1 MPEQLTKS
9 GSCGF
14 GGGVGVT
21 EGEGLGETEGE
32 GLGETEGE
40 GLGETEGEGLGE
52 TEGEGLGDGFTFPPP
67 SLLSLQALSM
77 MPAAEMTDKS
87 LNFMV

>member
-1 MPEQLTKS
+1 VQTVPEQLTKS

-32 GLGETEGE
+32 GV
-40 GLGETEGEGLGE
+40 
-52 TEGEGLGDGFTFPPP
+52 GDGFTSPPP

-77 MPAAEMTDKS
+77 MPAAAMTDKS
-87 LNFMV
+87 LTFMV